1 MFFRNFVFFSK
12 LWFFQN
18 SSRMIPAAFL
28 TLILETGK
36 TRVSDH
42 CVNKRWKCRWRMR
55 KRPARFLASE
65 LIRSREGNCNASRS
79 DSSDAGVCMTN
90 VVERSLAAVN
100 DAIHWLLEVGSV
112 RFCVERYIFYELVNP
127 NARWKC
133 ARGNGV
139 CRQCREWIGHGG
151 HTLHGR
157 YQRDG
162 F

>member
-1 MFFRNFVFFSK
+1 
-12 LWFFQN
+12 
-18 SSRMIPAAFL
+18 
-28 TLILETGK
+28 
-36 TRVSDH
+36 
-42 CVNKRWKCRWRMR
+42 MR

-79 DSSDAGVCMTN
+79 DSSDAGVCMAN

-133 ARGNGV
+133 ARGNGGV
-139 CRQCREWIGHGG
+139 QAMQGVDRTRRAYPPWQISARRFLEQDI
-151 HTLHGR
+151 
-157 YQRDG
+157 
-162 F
+162 